1 MKFSPCLVLLVAAA
15 AAAHAAVNEE
25 KATVNDVHDF
35 QEDVHLTEDEA
46 DAKIIDLDEDGGS
59 GDYYD
64 DDDDDYDDED
74 DDYYDDDDDEDDP
87 DWASGDYDDD
97 DDEYLEEDEDEDIT
111 FDDDKDDLL
120 YEYHAEDYEGD
131 DYDFTKDLE
140 ESIVYQPPQV
150 QIRDHGKSEKDET
163 VTVAEPSPSSS
174 RNLLVSVFVASGL
187 ASFALFTLA
196 FVMCF
201 CNRRSRDPASA
212 KQSQLPFV
220 IHHGSSPLN
229 SSIIK
234 PGKYQ
239 PVATQENRSNHS
251 IENANSV
258 LKQQAPLEEKLLP

>member
-1 MKFSPCLVLLVAAA
+1 LCLALLLLSAAA
-15 AAAHAAVNEE
+15 VCHAAVDE
-25 KATVNDVHDF
+25 AAAVAAGVNDVHHDF
-35 QEDVHLTEDEA
+35 QEDVHLTEDES
-46 DAKIIDLDEDGGS
+46 KIIDLDDEEESS
-59 GDYYD
+59 GDYLD
-64 DDDDDYDDED
+64 DAEDEDYD
-74 DDYYDDDDDEDDP
+74 DDYYDDEDDE

-97 DDEYLEEDEDEDIT
+97 DDDDYLEEEDEDDEDEDIT

-131 DYDFTKDLE
+131 DYDFTKEVEDNV
-140 ESIVYQPPQV
+140 VYQPPQV
-150 QIRDHGKSEKDET
+150 QIRDSGKSEKDET
-163 VTVAEPSPSSS
+163 VTVAEPSTP
-174 RNLLVSVFVASGL
+174 RNLLISVFVASGL

-220 IHHGSSPLN
+220 IHHGSLPLN

-239 PVATQENRSNHS
+239 PVATQENKTNHS

-258 LKQQAPLEEKLLP
+258 LKQTQLEEKLLP